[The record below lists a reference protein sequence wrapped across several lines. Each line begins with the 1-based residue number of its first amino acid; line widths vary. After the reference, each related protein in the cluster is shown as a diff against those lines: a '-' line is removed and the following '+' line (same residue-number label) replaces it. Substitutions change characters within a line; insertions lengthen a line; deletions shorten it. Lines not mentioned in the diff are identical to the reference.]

1 MTAHSLRKQ
10 IQQQIEALPED
21 ILREVADF
29 MAFVV
34 ARRRYEGEIADW
46 DEETWQQ
53 MAIEQF
59 FRESSDVEYTI
70 DDAIEVYEP

>member
-34 ARRRYEGEIADW
+34 ARRRYEDEIADW

-53 MAIEQF
+53 MALEQF